1 MLMYEQEFIS
11 CPKSKINCLKMF
23 DISNSGLVS
32 FYLQYKTIFQPILQ
46 SKFLWEDCSLKQL
59 FLFVVKYS
67 NISLGLDKYIY
78 AALLVFLLDMDLGFY
93 RSLSSLA

>member
-1 MLMYEQEFIS
+1 
-11 CPKSKINCLKMF
+11 MF

-32 FYLQYKTIFQPILQ
+32 LYLQYKTIFQPILH

-59 FLFVVKYS
+59 FPVKYS